1 MKSDERAK
9 ERASITVSEEASGSM
24 PVILR
29 RFWLEYAGHQLELRP
44 GVLTIGRSAMCQL
57 VLDDA
62 LVSRRH
68 AEVTVTRSTAV
79 IRDLGSANG
88 VFVNEKR
95 ILQPCSLAAGDRI
108 VIGKQEM
115 CLRAGSLH
123 NPAVEPTRD
132 RRFAAETLHGIDP
145 AEIDGAGDQLESVE
159 DSESTHQGDAL
170 ELLGSVADKVLA
182 LGRGAEAERM
192 LSGCLSSVLEAART
206 NSLPLQTAERAVHY
220 AVKLADATGKSRWVD
235 YTVELYRILRRPLP
249 ATTVDQ
255 LYTVLRSVS
264 GINLQA
270 LREYVSVLRAGQRTF
285 GPNERFVVQRIE
297 GLERLAA
304 LK

>member
-1 MKSDERAK
+1 VKSDERAK

-95 ILQPCSLAAGDRI
+95 ITQPCSLSAGDRI

-123 NPAVEPTRD
+123 NALEPTRD

-145 AEIDGAGDQLESVE
+145 AQLDGAEDELESLE
-159 DSESTHQGDAL
+159 DAESTHQGDAL
-170 ELLGSVADKVLA
+170 ELLGSVADTVLA
-182 LGRGAEAERM
+182 FGRGAEAERM
-192 LSGCLSSVLEAART
+192 LSGCLASVLEAART
-206 NSLPLQTAERAVHY
+206 NSLPLQTAERAAHY

-249 ATTVDQ
+249 AATVDQ
-255 LYTVLRSVS
+255 LYTVLRTVT
-264 GINLQA
+264 GVNLQA
-270 LREYVSVLRAGQRTF
+270 LREYVAVLRAGQRTF

>member
-1 MKSDERAK
+1 
-9 ERASITVSEEASGSM
+9 
-24 PVILR
+24 
-29 RFWLEYAGHQLELRP
+29 HQLELRP

-68 AEVTVTRSTAV
+68 AEITVSRSAAV

-95 ILQPCSLAAGDRI
+95 IEQPCNLVAGDRI

-115 CLRAGSLH
+115 CLRAGSLLD
-123 NPAVEPTRD
+123 PGAGPSRD

-145 AEIDGAGDQLESVE
+145 KDLAAESDELESVG

-192 LSGCLSSVLEAART
+192 LSGCLASVLDAART
-206 NSLPLQTAERAVHY
+206 NTLPLQTAERAVLY

-235 YTVELYRILRRPLP
+235 YAVELYRALRRPLP
-249 ATTVDQ
+249 AAAVDQ

-270 LREYVSVLRAGQRTF
+270 LREYVAVLRAGQRHF
-285 GPNERFVVQRIE
+285 GPNERFVMQRIE

>member
-1 MKSDERAK
+1 M
-9 ERASITVSEEASGSM
+9 SEEASGSM

-95 ILQPCSLAAGDRI
+95 ITAPCGLSAGDRI

-123 NPAVEPTRD
+123 SASLEPTRD

-145 AEIDGAGDQLESVE
+145 SQIDGAEEELQSVE
-159 DSESTHQGDAL
+159 DAESTHQGDAL
-170 ELLGSVADKVLA
+170 ELLGRVADKVLA
-182 LGRGAEAERM
+182 FGRGAEAERM
-192 LSGCLSSVLEAART
+192 LSGCLTSVLDAART
-206 NSLPLQTAERAVHY
+206 NSLPLQTAERAAHY

-235 YTVELYRILRRPLP
+235 YTVELYRLLRRPLP
-249 ATTVDQ
+249 AATVDH
-255 LYTVLRSVS
+255 LYTVLRTVT
-264 GINLQA
+264 GVNLQA
-270 LREYVSVLRAGQRTF
+270 LREYVAVLRAGQRTF
-285 GPNERFVVQRIE
+285 GPNERFVVQRVE

-304 LK
+304 LE